1 MAKHSI
7 ALIGGDGI
15 GPEVIDQGVIVL
27 KALEKRFSVTFDFQ
41 AFDWGT
47 DYYFKH
53 GVMMPS
59 DGLDTLAKFDSI
71 FFGAVGHPDVQDH
84 ITLNGLLLP
93 MRRGFDQ
100 YVCQRPSYL
109 YPGVT
114 SPLRGYD
121 NAGDID
127 MIVIRENTE
136 GEYANVG
143 GFLYEN
149 FKAEVAVQSGV
160 FTRHGI
166 ERVVR
171 YSFEL
176 ARKRNGKKRLASITK
191 SNAQAYGMV
200 LWDRIFSE
208 VALEY
213 PDITTESL
221 LVDAA
226 CMNFIR
232 RPESFDV
239 VVASNLFGDI
249 LTDIGAQITG
259 SMGLAASANIN
270 PERTFPSVFEPVH
283 GSAPDITGRG
293 IANPLA
299 TILSAGMMLEH
310 LGEPQAAT
318 AVHDAC
324 MTVLRDGE
332 VIPAD
337 LGGNATTVQLGAA
350 VVAALESAP

>member
-27 KALEKRFSVTFDFQ
+27 KALEKRFGVTFDFQ

-59 DGLDTLAKFDSI
+59 DGLDSLAKFDSI

-93 MRRGFDQ
+93 MRRSFDQ

-149 FKAEVAVQSGV
+149 FKDEVAVQSGV

-166 ERVVR
+166 
-171 YSFEL
+171 
-176 ARKRNGKKRLASITK
+176 
-191 SNAQAYGMV
+191 
-200 LWDRIFSE
+200 DREDEGRS
-208 VALEY
+208 
-213 PDITTESL
+213 
-221 LVDAA
+221 
-226 CMNFIR
+226 R
-232 RPESFDV
+232 RR
-239 VVASNLFGDI
+239 AHI
-249 LTDIGAQITG
+249 
-259 SMGLAASANIN
+259 
-270 PERTFPSVFEPVH
+270 
-283 GSAPDITGRG
+283 
-293 IANPLA
+293 
-299 TILSAGMMLEH
+299 
-310 LGEPQAAT
+310 
-318 AVHDAC
+318 HDAIDDQRRRFLGKHASHGMHPLNLKIRNVPC
-324 MTVLRDGE
+324 VNLIQGTVPGGRVIAAEHGPFLTSSRVRGRRGERNRDRHRQ
-332 VIPAD
+332 A
-337 LGGNATTVQLGAA
+337 
-350 VVAALESAP
+350 